1 MHMKKAFGAF
11 VVSLMLL
18 AISVLGCNHSV
29 DSMLTDYNTSFNTG
43 YVTVGNNDS
52 SESTLEPDDSGYDQ
66 RTLLFDYYTV
76 FDIGTLN
83 LAAPASCKAFNWV
96 VTDPSADDDTAPVTI
111 TYYDGSRSSYR
122 ASQDF
127 VVYIPT
133 SGLEVGHTYK
143 ITLVVTGKE
152 DGVYTDAAQLFIV
165 DYEYNIGD

>member
-29 DSMLTDYNTSFNTG
+29 DSMVNDYNTSFNTG

-83 LAAPASCKAFNWV
+83 LAAPASCKSFNWV
-96 VTDPSADDDTAPVTI
+96 VTDPSADDDTVPVTI